1 MVDIVDI
8 SAMVAAAGVL
18 VGVVYYIL
26 DMRNQSKLRQ
36 TDILSRFYSKMTDR
50 DFLEAWQR
58 FASFEDKDHVASK
71 EKHGSWGFF
80 TVDNQ
85 MILKSFDEAGV
96 LLTRK
101 LVDINLVEL
110 LLREQTYFAWE
121 KAKPFIEDARKTYEM
136 QNLGV
141 GLEYLYNE
149 LKKREQQ
156 QASKTV

>member
-1 MVDIVDI
+1 MVDITEI
-8 SAMVAAAGVL
+8 SAMVAAAGVI

-26 DMRNQSKLRQ
+26 EMRHQTKLRQ

-58 FASFEDKDHVASK
+58 FVEFEEKDHAASK
-71 EKHGSWGFF
+71 EKHDSWGFF

-96 LLTRK
+96 LLMKK

-110 LLREQTYFAWE
+110 LLREQTYLVWE
-121 KAKPFIEDARKTYEM
+121 KAKPFIEDARKTYRM
-136 QNLGV
+136 PNLGV

-149 LKKREQQ
+149 MKKREQRG
-156 QASKTV
+156 VRNG